1 MTVVAVV
8 DARQHRI
15 SNKMILSLGIFSMA
29 AVFLNTD
36 ISMKERVEGMLLI
49 SLLFMLI
56 DIVHPGVFGG
66 GDIKLTAVLGFA
78 CGIDKMKTL
87 FVTAVVTA
95 AFYSILKLR
104 RGRTK
109 IDDKI
114 ALAPFLCVGFVVVTF
129 LEIYSF

>member
-1 MTVVAVV
+1 
-8 DARQHRI
+8 
-15 SNKMILSLGIFSMA
+15 MILGLGAFSLA

-36 ISMKERVEGMLLI
+36 ISIQERLEGMLLI

-66 GDIKLTAVLGFA
+66 GDIKLTAVLGFV
-78 CGIDKMKTL
+78 CGIDRMKTL
-87 FVTAVVTA
+87 FVTSVVTA
-95 AFYSILKLR
+95 AFYSILRLR
-104 RGRTK
+104 RGRAK

-114 ALAPFLCVGFVVVTF
+114 ALAPFLCFGFIVVTF